1 MFCKLNHELTH
12 LSPYK
17 ATLWGLSCIDR
28 ILYLYKNFEEEI
40 AGEED
45 EYFKDFKV
53 GYSELH
59 KLFNIALGFVCGQNK
74 NPDLIGLIDR
84 TLSYAPDTEYISG
97 INAVIAQNCAIGLSY
112 IFQFIETPDIK
123 FIIFCRDKVADTI
136 DIISFHKNEDDK
148 TLNERLEIEASIEQE
163 AIELISRLPENP
175 SISDINL
182 ILEFDKCRKI

>member
-1 MFCKLNHELTH
+1 MFCKLNHELTQ

-28 ILYLYKNFEEEI
+28 ILHLFKNFEEEI

-59 KLFNIALGFVCGQNK
+59 KLFNIALSFVCGQNK
-74 NPDLIGLIDR
+74 NPDLTGLIDR
-84 TLSYAPDTEYISG
+84 TLSYAPDTEDISG

-112 IFQFIETPDIK
+112 IFQFIETTDIK
-123 FIIFCRDKVADTI
+123 FIIYCRDKAADTI

-163 AIELISRLPENP
+163 AIELISWLPEKP

-182 ILEFDKCRKI
+182 ILEFDKCHKI